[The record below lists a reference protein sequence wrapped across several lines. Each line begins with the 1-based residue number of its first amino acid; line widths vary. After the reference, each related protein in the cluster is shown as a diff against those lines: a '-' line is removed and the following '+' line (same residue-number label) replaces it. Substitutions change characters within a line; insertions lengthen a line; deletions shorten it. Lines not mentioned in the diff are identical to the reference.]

1 MDSQRY
7 QQVLHACAL
16 ERDLE
21 LLPDGDETF
30 VGERG
35 ISLSGQ
41 FRDTD
46 FYSFSQLTGQ

>member
-1 MDSQRY
+1 MDQRRY
-7 QQVLHACAL
+7 QQVLEACAL

-21 LLPDGDETF
+21 LLPDGDATF

-41 FRDTD
+41 SRGTD
-46 FYSFSQLTGQ
+46 S